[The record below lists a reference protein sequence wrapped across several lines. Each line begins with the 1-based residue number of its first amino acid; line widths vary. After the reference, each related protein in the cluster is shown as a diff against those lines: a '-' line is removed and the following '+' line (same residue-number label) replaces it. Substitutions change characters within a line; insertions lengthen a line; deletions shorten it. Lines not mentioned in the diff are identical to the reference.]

1 MTAGIPTTRPTDLEA
16 GNTFRAQN
24 GEDRWL
30 HDYFGGKAVGYF
42 VDVGAYDGVDLSNSY
57 HFEQIGWT
65 GVLVEPDPDRAR
77 ACAASRPRSK
87 TFQCAAVDSAET
99 SEICFHRA
107 AAGVYSTTN
116 LTPAHERRLAG
127 MGVATEEIRVP
138 ARTLDSMLIEVGAT
152 KIDFVSIDVEGAELA
167 VLRGFDI
174 DRWSPQVVV
183 VESNAKLR
191 AKEIRDYFVTHGYA
205 YCVTIDVN
213 DFYCRAETGRLG
225 VWLLD
230 RIRYARHRFQ
240 RRASRIASNLRR
252 SWRKRFGGK
261 PS

>member
-1 MTAGIPTTRPTDLEA
+1 MMAAVPPTGPISHLK
-16 GNTFRAQN
+16 GSTFRAQN

-30 HDYFGGKAVGYF
+30 HDFFGGKSTGYF

-65 GVLVEPDPDRAR
+65 GILVEPDPDRAR
-77 ACAASRPRSK
+77 ACAASRPHSK

-99 SEICFHRA
+99 GEICFHRA

-116 LTPAHERRLAG
+116 LTPDHERRLAG
-127 MGVATEEIRVP
+127 MGMATEEIRVP
-138 ARTLDSMLIEVGAT
+138 ARTLDSMLIEAGAT
-152 KIDFVSIDVEGAELA
+152 QVDFVSIDVEGAELA

-174 DRWSPQVVV
+174 DRWSPQVVI
-183 VESNAKLR
+183 VESNTKHR
-191 AKEIRDYFVTHGYA
+191 AKEIRDYFVAHGYA
-205 YCVTIDVN
+205 YCDTIDVN

-230 RIRYARHRFQ
+230 RVRYSRHRVQ
-240 RRASRIASNLRR
+240 RRVSRIAGNLRR
-252 SWRKRFGGK
+252 SWRKRFGGR
-261 PS
+261 SN